1 MHNKFKHAKMAKTH
15 HRRQKRCASRT
26 RRGGLPRKPNGASA
40 STSAPAAAL
49 AAAPAALAA
58 LAAPATINPELQK
71 ILDRV
76 KALAAQ
82 GQTPIKPSRRSG
94 ISKSQAAKNRF
105 AGIMEGK
112 VQHSTKKPVSKH
124 GSHNRPAA
132 GQ

>member
-1 MHNKFKHAKMAKTH
+1 MAKTH
-15 HRRQKRCASRT
+15 HRRHRVSRT
-26 RRGGLPRKPNGASA
+26 RRGGVPKKPNGASA
-40 STSAPAAAL
+40 STN
-49 AAAPAALAA
+49 ALAA
-58 LAAPATINPELQK
+58 LDAPAVINPELQK

-112 VQHSTKKPVSKH
+112 VSHSTKKPVSKH

-132 GQ
+132 DQ